1 MLFDAGFLK
10 ISPSLLGQ
18 EDGSFTAGL
27 IFVLKSFWEFG
38 DNPLPPL
45 FALVPL
51 AVKWHLS
58 NITPLCL
65 TVAAEFSGLKQCLP
79 IYLLQ
84 QH

>member
-51 AVKWHLS
+51 AVK
-58 NITPLCL
+58 
-65 TVAAEFSGLKQCLP
+65 
-79 IYLLQ
+79 
-84 QH
+84 